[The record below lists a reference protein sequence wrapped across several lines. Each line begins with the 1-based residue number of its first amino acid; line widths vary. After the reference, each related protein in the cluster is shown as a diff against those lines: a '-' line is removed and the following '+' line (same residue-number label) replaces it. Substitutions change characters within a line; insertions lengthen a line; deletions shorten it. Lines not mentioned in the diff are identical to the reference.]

1 MDFSERKCSG
11 DGLGNKKGLAIYL
24 KTVAKLI
31 SKLSVFIVLGWRK
44 RPAISA
50 DGQTNKQ
57 TGRGRRLRLRIRI
70 SITD

>member
-1 MDFSERKCSG
+1 MNFSKRKCSG

-24 KTVAKLI
+24 KTVAKFI
-31 SKLSVFIVLGWRK
+31 SNLSVFIVLGWRK

-50 DGQTNKQ
+50 VGQTNRQ
-57 TGRGRRLRLRIRI
+57 TGRGRRQRLKIRI